1 MAILVTGNT
10 FVTGNQVTAATL
22 NAAVNSSTFDTGA
35 VDNSTTAVSGGA
47 IIVKDG
53 GVTMAKL
60 ASASNGQI
68 PVGNG
73 SGFTA
78 ATLTAGTNIGI
89 TNGAGSI
96 SVAFSGVLP
105 VANGGTGG
113 TLPVAN
119 GGTGSTTVAGAR
131 TAFGIETP
139 ARCTA
144 TLNRTD
150 DTFTD
155 VAGMS
160 VTLTSGT
167 TYTLEA
173 IISFAQGSFCIPTFR
188 LTGTATASSLD
199 GVYSLNYTGG
209 SLSSAAA
216 TGTSLPV
223 DVAGASTGSVISG
236 AMAFI
241 AVTLVC
247 SGSGTLKLQLKGE
260 DATSDVTVKKGSYI
274 KLFAY

>member
-119 GGTGSTTVAGAR
+119 GGTGVTTIAAYR
-131 TAFGIETP
+131 TALALGAPIKNTSQ
-139 ARCTA
+139 
-144 TLNRTD
+144 LDRTD
-150 DTFTD
+150 ATYTD
-155 VAGMS
+155 VPG
-160 VTLTSGT
+160 LTDNLVSGT
-167 TYTLEA
+167 TYTVEIVA
-173 IISFAQGSFCIPTFR
+173 PWSTTSVATGFK
-188 LTGTATASSLD
+188 LTGTATASSVS
-199 GVYSLNYTGG
+199 GVAHSVLG
-209 SLSSAAA
+209 LSSFNTTLVSALPSTHTVSNAATTA
-216 TGTSLPV
+216 GLFTSTATIVCNGSGTIKLQFAGFTGTSSVLL
-223 DVAGASTGSVISG
+223 GA
-236 AMAFI
+236 
-241 AVTLVC
+241 
-247 SGSGTLKLQLKGE
+247 TLK
-260 DATSDVTVKKGSYI
+260 V
-274 KLFAY
+274 FAY